1 MKESFLSAS
10 SRRTVRSL
18 LFSSSSSSSSSL
30 AYIEYSLYNGEKS
43 GKNFTFRAGRRGR
56 ARDDDDKL
64 KNTHT
69 HRHTQRERE
78 RERERVKMGNALSS
92 SEMREEED
100 EEEEKKQRRE
110 RRRRQSNC
118 DDERYQRLLLSLKR
132 NQNRLFLSGEVTRV
146 NEVTKN
152 GRIFT
157 PRAMARAVGKLELPA
172 FGRLEHPKC
181 PDDAS
186 DAKAVE
192 RYRKEGCGSF
202 IADAASSSTT
212 RMMDAKTLDDM
223 RVSHVVHDLYF
234 NGNAVVVLVEV
245 LECTEAGRKVREA
258 YEKTGNLVGASMRAW
273 GSSTEAIL
281 DVDWG
286 GGADRNGKDI
296 RAVCEEDFELITVDL
311 VANPSHALAYLK
323 PHLGKLGN

>member
-1 MKESFLSAS
+1 M
-10 SRRTVRSL
+10 
-18 LFSSSSSSSSSL
+18 
-30 AYIEYSLYNGEKS
+30 
-43 GKNFTFRAGRRGR
+43 
-56 ARDDDDKL
+56 

-69 HRHTQRERE
+69 HTERE
-78 RERERVKMGNALSS
+78 KMGNALSS
-92 SEMREEED
+92 SEMHEED
-100 EEEEKKQRRE
+100 EEEKKQRE
-110 RRRRQSNC
+110 RRRQSNC
-118 DDERYQRLLLSLKR
+118 DERYQRLLLSLKR

-157 PRAMARAVGKLELPA
+157 KRAMARAVEKLELPVC
-172 FGRLEHPKC
+172 GRLEHPKC

-202 IADAASSSTT
+202 ADAASSTT
-212 RMMDAKTLDDM
+212 RMDAKTLDDM

-273 GSSTEAIL
+273 GSSTEAAL

-286 GGADRNGKDI
+286 GGVDKRSAGKDI
-296 RAVCEEDFELITVDL
+296 RAVCEEDFELITIDL

>member
-1 MKESFLSAS
+1 MPA
-10 SRRTVRSL
+10 V
-18 LFSSSSSSSSSL
+18 
-30 AYIEYSLYNGEKS
+30 AD
-43 GKNFTFRAGRRGR
+43 
-56 ARDDDDKL
+56 ARDDDDKV

-69 HRHTQRERE
+69 NTERE
-78 RERERVKMGNALSS
+78 RENMGNALSAR
-92 SEMREEED
+92 EMHEE
-100 EEEEKKQRRE
+100 EEEEKKQR
-110 RRRRQSNC
+110 
-118 DDERYQRLLLSLKR
+118 ERYQRLLLSLKR

-157 PRAMARAVGKLELPA
+157 ARAMARAMEKLELPVC
-172 FGRLEHPKC
+172 GRLEHPKC

-192 RYRKEGCGSF
+192 RYRKEACGSF
-202 IADAASSSTT
+202 AEASSTT
-212 RMMDAKTLDDM
+212 RMDAKMLDDM

-286 GGADRNGKDI
+286 GGVDRSAGKDI
-296 RAVCEEDFELITVDL
+296 RAVREEDFELITIDL
-311 VANPSHALAYLK
+311 VANPSHAFAYLK
-323 PHLGKLGN
+323 PHLGKLGD

>member
-1 MKESFLSAS
+1 
-10 SRRTVRSL
+10 
-18 LFSSSSSSSSSL
+18 
-30 AYIEYSLYNGEKS
+30 
-43 GKNFTFRAGRRGR
+43 
-56 ARDDDDKL
+56 
-64 KNTHT
+64 
-69 HRHTQRERE
+69 
-78 RERERVKMGNALSS
+78 MGNALSS
-92 SEMREEED
+92 SEMHEEED
-100 EEEEKKQRRE
+100 EEEEKEQRE

-157 PRAMARAVGKLELPA
+157 QRAMARAVGKLELPA

-186 DAKAVE
+186 DEKTLE

-202 IADAASSSTT
+202 ALDAASSSTT
-212 RMMDAKTLDDM
+212 RMNAKTLDDM

-273 GSSTEAIL
+273 GSSTEAVV

-286 GGADRNGKDI
+286 SCPGKDI
-296 RAVCEEDFELITVDL
+296 RAVCEEDFELITIDL

>member
-1 MKESFLSAS
+1 VPVVAD
-10 SRRTVRSL
+10 
-18 LFSSSSSSSSSL
+18 
-30 AYIEYSLYNGEKS
+30 
-43 GKNFTFRAGRRGR
+43 
-56 ARDDDDKL
+56 ARDDDDKV
-64 KNTHT
+64 KNTRTHT
-69 HRHTQRERE
+69 ERE
-78 RERERVKMGNALSS
+78 RERRREKMGNALSAR
-92 SEMREEED
+92 EMYEE
-100 EEEEKKQRRE
+100 EEEEKKQR
-110 RRRRQSNC
+110 
-118 DDERYQRLLLSLKR
+118 ERYQRLLLSLKR

-157 PRAMARAVGKLELPA
+157 ELPVC
-172 FGRLEHPKC
+172 GRLEHPKC

-192 RYRKEGCGSF
+192 RYRKEACGSF
-202 IADAASSSTT
+202 FAEASSTT
-212 RMMDAKTLDDM
+212 RMDAKMLDDM

-286 GGADRNGKDI
+286 GGVDRSAGKDI
-296 RAVCEEDFELITVDL
+296 RAVCEEDFELITIDL
-311 VANPSHALAYLK
+311 VANPSHAFAYLK
-323 PHLGKLGN
+323 PHLGKLGD

>member
-1 MKESFLSAS
+1 
-10 SRRTVRSL
+10 
-18 LFSSSSSSSSSL
+18 
-30 AYIEYSLYNGEKS
+30 
-43 GKNFTFRAGRRGR
+43 
-56 ARDDDDKL
+56 
-64 KNTHT
+64 
-69 HRHTQRERE
+69 
-78 RERERVKMGNALSS
+78 MGNALSA
-92 SEMREEED
+92 RELKNE
-100 EEEEKKQRRE
+100 EEEEKKQRE
-110 RRRRQSNC
+110 RRQR
-118 DDERYQRLLLSLKR
+118 DERYQRLLLSLKR

-157 PRAMARAVGKLELPA
+157 ARAMARAVEKLELPVC
-172 FGRLEHPKC
+172 GRLEHPKC

-202 IADAASSSTT
+202 AEAASSTT
-212 RMMDAKTLDDM
+212 RMDAKTLDDM

-245 LECTEAGRKVREA
+245 LECTEAGKKVREA
-258 YEKTGNLVGASMRAW
+258 YEKTGNLLGASMRAW
-273 GSSTEAIL
+273 GSSTEAVL

-286 GGADRNGKDI
+286 GGLDGAGKDI

-323 PHLGKLGN
+323 PHLGKLGNIAS

>member
-1 MKESFLSAS
+1 M
-10 SRRTVRSL
+10 
-18 LFSSSSSSSSSL
+18 
-30 AYIEYSLYNGEKS
+30 
-43 GKNFTFRAGRRGR
+43 
-56 ARDDDDKL
+56 
-64 KNTHT
+64 
-69 HRHTQRERE
+69 
-78 RERERVKMGNALSS
+78 
-92 SEMREEED
+92 
-100 EEEEKKQRRE
+100 
-110 RRRRQSNC
+110 
-118 DDERYQRLLLSLKR
+118 
-132 NQNRLFLSGEVTRV
+132 

-157 PRAMARAVGKLELPA
+157 PRAMVRAVGKLELPA

-181 PDDAS
+181 PADAS

-202 IADAASSSTT
+202 KADAASSSTT
-212 RMMDAKTLDDM
+212 RMLDAKTLDDM

-273 GSSTEAIL
+273 GSSTEAVV

-286 GGADRNGKDI
+286 GGVDNGKDI
-296 RAVCEEDFELITVDL
+296 RAVCEEDFELITIDL